1 MKNKIIFFTILF
13 LLIFPAFSA
22 SAYVSFDH
30 IFGKVEEQVIEPM
43 KQKFNSFKNKDIVNE
58 IQEKAKEKQEELIDK
73 AQIKVKETIKEKTK
87 SFIKNKMEWVK
98 SFLNP
103 LKIKIQEGTDIIK
116 REFDKLKNYLKDL
129 F

>member
-13 LLIFPAFSA
+13 LLIFPALSA

-30 IFGKVEEQVIEPM
+30 ILGKVEEQVIEPM
-43 KQKFNSFKNKDIVNE
+43 KQKFNSFKNKDIVDE
-58 IQEKAKEKQEELIDK
+58 VQEKAKEKQEELMDK
-73 AQIKVKETIKEKTK
+73 AQIKAKETIKEKTK